1 MVHIRAMTRT
11 PEAVTTNTER
21 WAWWTVAVLT
31 IANVS
36 AFVDRQILSLLVV
49 PIRRDFRVDDE
60 AVSYLMGLSF
70 ALFYTVL
77 GLPLARLAD
86 RYSRRALIGAGV
98 AIWSVMT
105 SLSALAR
112 DYRELLIARIGVGI
126 GEAALAPAALSLIA
140 DAFPRTRRGVAMSVY
155 GIGTFVG
162 SGLAY
167 LVGGALVDRVTR
179 AGVVHVPV
187 AGDIRA
193 WQTVFLVIGLP
204 GLLIAALF
212 ATVREPGRH
221 AAVAGTPTEARL
233 WAWLRANPRLFFTQS
248 LGFAASATVNYGIAA
263 WLATFFTRT
272 HGWPVGRA
280 GMVQG
285 ALTMSVGVLGVITGG
300 RWSDR
305 FVRNGRA
312 DGPLL
317 VGVIGATGMLL
328 FATAYPLVPSAALA
342 VALLVPV
349 NFFAAL
355 PWGAATAAIA
365 EVTPPRLRAQG
376 TALYLFLLSLVSG
389 VLGPTAVAMVT
400 QRVFGD
406 DADLRYALSAV
417 SACGMVLTVTLL
429 ALARGPYR
437 RAVDLTR

>member
-1 MVHIRAMTRT
+1 MHRT
-11 PEAVTTNTER
+11 PEVATSSAER

-49 PIRRDFRVDDE
+49 PIRRDFNVGDE
-60 AVSYLMGLSF
+60 EVSYLMGLSF

-86 RYSRRALIGAGV
+86 RHSRRALIAAGV
-98 AIWSVMT
+98 VTWSVMT
-105 SLSALAR
+105 SLSAVAR
-112 DYRELLIARIGVGI
+112 DYRELLIARIGVGV
-126 GEAALAPAALSLIA
+126 GEAALGPAALSLIA
-140 DAFPRTRRGVAMSVY
+140 DAFPRERRGSAMSVY
-155 GIGTFVG
+155 AIGTFLG

-167 LVGGALVDRVTR
+167 LVGGALVERVTS
-179 AGVVHVPV
+179 AGVVHLPL
-187 AGDIRA
+187 AGEVRA
-193 WQTVFLVIGLP
+193 WQSVFLAIGLP
-204 GLLIAALF
+204 GLMIAALF
-212 ATVREPGRH
+212 ATVREPARRY
-221 AAVAGTPTEARL
+221 AAAGSPADARL

-248 LGFAASATVNYGIAA
+248 LGFAVSATVNYGIAA
-263 WLATFFTRT
+263 WLATFFART

-285 ALTMSVGVLGVITGG
+285 VLTMSVGVLGVVTGG
-300 RWSDR
+300 RWSDSL
-305 FVRNGRA
+305 VRNGRA

-317 VGVIGATGMLL
+317 VGLIGAMGMLL
-328 FATAYPLVPSAALA
+328 FATGFPLVPSAVIA

-365 EVTPPRLRAQG
+365 EVTPPQLRAQG

-400 QRVFGD
+400 RRVFGG
-406 DADLRYALSAV
+406 DADLRYALA
-417 SACGMVLTVTLL
+417 TVTAGGMLLTL
-429 ALARGPYR
+429 ALLTLARRPYR
-437 RAVDLTR
+437 LVVAGRAE